1 MSILIK
7 PVISEKAMDQSEVL
21 NCYSFVVNKD
31 ANKIEIKSAIEETY
45 GVSVDAVRTINYPV
59 KRKTKF
65 TKKGMVTG
73 AKSAYKKAIVKLAE
87 GESIDLY
94 SNI

>member
-1 MSILIK
+1 MNILIK
-7 PVISEKAMDQSEVL
+7 PIISEKAMDQSEVL
-21 NCYSFVVNKD
+21 NCYSFVVNKG
-31 ANKIEIKSAIEETY
+31 ANKIEIKNAVEEAY
-45 GVSVDAVRTINYPV
+45 GVSVDDVRTMNYPV
-59 KRKTKF
+59 QRKTKF

-73 AKSAYKKAIVKLAE
+73 TKAAYKKVVVKLAE

>member
-1 MSILIK
+1 MNILIK
-7 PVISEKAMDQSEVL
+7 PIISEKAMDQSEVL
-21 NCYSFVVNKD
+21 NCYSFVVNKG
-31 ANKIEIKSAIEETY
+31 ANKIEIKNAVEEAY
-45 GVSVDAVRTINYPV
+45 GVSVDDVRTMNYPV
-59 KRKTKF
+59 ERKTKF

-73 AKSAYKKAIVKLAE
+73 TKAAYKKAVVKLAE

>member
-1 MSILIK
+1 MNILIK
-7 PVISEKAMDQSEVL
+7 PIISEKAMDQSEVL

-31 ANKIEIKSAIEETY
+31 ANKIEIKNAVEEAY
-45 GVSVDAVRTINYPV
+45 GVSVDDVRTMNYPV
-59 KRKTKF
+59 QRKTKF

-73 AKSAYKKAIVKLAE
+73 TKAAYKKAVVKLAE

>member
-1 MSILIK
+1 MNILIK
-7 PVISEKAMDQSEVL
+7 PIISEKAMDQSEVQ
-21 NCYSFVVNKD
+21 NCYSFVVNKG
-31 ANKIEIKSAIEETY
+31 ANKIEIKNAVEEAY
-45 GVSVDAVRTINYPV
+45 GVSVDDVRTMNYPV
-59 KRKTKF
+59 QRKTKF

-73 AKSAYKKAIVKLAE
+73 TKAAYKKAVVKLAE

>member
-1 MSILIK
+1 MNILIK
-7 PVISEKAMDQSEVL
+7 PIISEKAMDQSEVL

-45 GVSVDAVRTINYPV
+45 GVSVNVVRTINYPV
-59 KRKTKF
+59 KRNSKF

-73 AKSAYKKAIVKLAE
+73 TKSAYKKAIVKLAE

>member
-1 MSILIK
+1 
-7 PVISEKAMDQSEVL
+7 MDQSEVL
-21 NCYSFVVNKD
+21 NCYSFVVNKG

-45 GVSVDAVRTINYPV
+45 GVSVDVVRTINYPV
-59 KRKTKF
+59 KRNSKF

-73 AKSAYKKAIVKLAE
+73 TKSAYKKAIVKLAE

>member
-1 MSILIK
+1 MNILIK
-7 PVISEKAMDQSEVL
+7 PIISEKAMNQSEVL

-31 ANKIEIKSAIEETY
+31 ANKIEIKSAIEEAY
-45 GVSVDAVRTINYPV
+45 GVSVNVVRTINYPV
-59 KRKTKF
+59 KRNSKF

-73 AKSAYKKAIVKLAE
+73 TKSAYKKAIVKLAE

>member
-1 MSILIK
+1 MNILIK
-7 PVISEKAMDQSEVL
+7 PIISEKAMDQSEVL

-31 ANKIEIKSAIEETY
+31 ANKIEIKNAVEEAY
-45 GVSVDAVRTINYPV
+45 GVSVNSVRTMNYPV

-73 AKSAYKKAIVKLAE
+73 TKAAYKKAVVKLAE